1 MPTKRNRRRASAAAI
16 AGLGL
21 LVGGIATAT
30 ASPAEAAS
38 SVSGTV
44 STGGLVLNVRKAA
57 KTDSARIGTLQ
68 EGTKV
73 SIVCQEKGTRVNGTV
88 RGTDLWDRLADG
100 GYVSDAY
107 IKRPATA
114 LPVCPLP
121 KPSPSRTTERPAS
134 PAWVLPVAAAMNSA
148 FRTPQ
153 RPTHN
158 GMDLAAA
165 KETPVKA
172 AHSGTVMR
180 VLCQVSIG
188 TCDTDGGLTVSG
200 CGWLVEI
207 RDEAGI
213 VSRYCHL
220 VRRPVVVPGQKV
232 TAGDLVGQV
241 GSSGHSTGPHLHFEI
256 HTAFPATPQN
266 AVDPFLFL
274 KEKGVPVR

>member
-1 MPTKRNRRRASAAAI
+1 MPTKRIRRRASAAAI

-21 LVGGIATAT
+21 LVGGLATVT

-57 KTDSARIGTLQ
+57 KTAAKRVGTLQ
-68 EGTKV
+68 EGAKV
-73 SIVCQEKGTRVNGTV
+73 SIVCQAKGNRVTGTV
-88 RGTDLWDRLADG
+88 RTTDLWDRLSDG

-107 IKRPATA
+107 IKRPATK
-114 LPVCPLP
+114 LPVCDPP
-121 KPSPSRTTERPAS
+121 KPSPSRSTEGAAG
-134 PAWVLPVAAAMNSA
+134 PAWVLPVSAAMNSA

-165 KETPVKA
+165 KETPVRA
-172 AHSGTVMR
+172 AHSGVVMR

-200 CGWLVEI
+200 CGWFAEI
-207 RDEAGI
+207 RDADG
-213 VSRYCHL
+213 VTTRYCHL
-220 VRRPVVVPGQKV
+220 LRRPSVVPGQTV
-232 TAGDLVGQV
+232 TAGDLIGQV
-241 GSSGHSTGPHLHFEI
+241 GSSGHSTGPHLHFEV
-256 HTAFPATPQN
+256 HTAFPATVEN

-274 KEKGVPVR
+274 KAKGVPVR